1 MGRISINYDEGN
13 KENLGYE
20 SVEIKFRN
28 EKYNK
33 SFSSGDFIKDWYD
46 MRKYMINDVDMSDDE
61 PYFIHSSSVD
71 HFIMDGAPYDSA
83 YLHIVDDKPVLK
95 YFDRTDPN
103 WFLQGVDEGGI
114 EFFVPENTQPTWEEF
129 RDKYKDEE

>member
-1 MGRISINYDEGN
+1 MGIIRINYDEGN
-13 KENLGYE
+13 KKNLGYQ
-20 SVEIKFRN
+20 SVEIIFRD

-33 SFSSGDFIKDWYD
+33 TFSSGDFIKDWYD
-46 MRKYMINDVDMSDDE
+46 MRKYMIKDIDLSDE
-61 PYFIHSSSVD
+61 LYFVHTSSVD

-83 YLHIVDDKPVLK
+83 YLHVIDEKPVLK

-103 WFLQGVDEGGI
+103 WFLQGVDEGGL

-129 RDKYKDEE
+129 RDKYKDKE